1 MFGED
6 VDEPGGNGDGAAGRS
21 GLCFSESELPSDF
34 GEGAFDADG
43 PLQRLVSLACETGE
57 LSEPGAAVG
66 GGELQRSKP
75 WTDGIGEVLDLGGG
89 EGPFLRLLDSRQ
101 LDALAGRPGDEP

>member
-6 VDEPGGNGDGAAGRS
+6 VDEPGGDGDGPACRS
-21 GLCFSESELPSDF
+21 GLCFSESELPSDV

-57 LSEPGAAVG
+57 LSEPGAAIG
-66 GGELQRSKP
+66 GGEHQSSKP
-75 WTDGIGEVLDLGGG
+75 GTDGIGEVLAQPL
-89 EGPFLRLLDSRQ
+89 FLPWNIIPWKRMW
-101 LDALAGRPGDEP
+101 